1 MWHPTALAISAVLLL
16 IELTAHAQQPTDGSL
31 LTQSSWCQFEI
42 VRGRI
47 TAMNP
52 RQAKTQVITS
62 ENPEHGER
70 QQLSIQVEDGLPCL
84 RYSWI
89 RPQQRFSIEVVRGDD
104 ITIRHEVEGAEGD
117 GVLFRQPPQGPLTL
131 VVDRATFRG
140 PTIWHLL
147 LDHPEVCERHL
158 LPALSLM
165 RPHWHLMRRAEQVR
179 KALFEWAQSDD
190 LPQRTELAG
199 LVDQLGEASF
209 SRRQAAARKLRAIG
223 QPVLSYLEELDASR
237 LDAEQRVRIAQ
248 LREGLALHTADTPQR
263 VGAWLVHSK
272 VMWLILMEDAEPA
285 RRQLASAQL
294 AKLLEGPVAFD
305 PEASQ
310 AERQEAIARLRMQ
323 TLR

>member
-1 MWHPTALAISAVLLL
+1 MWHRIPLAIWAVLLF
-16 IELTAHAQQPTDGSL
+16 IEVTAHAQQPIDGSL

-47 TAMNP
+47 AAMNP

-62 ENPEHGER
+62 ENPKHGER

-84 RYSWI
+84 RYSWM

-104 ITIRHEVEGAEGD
+104 ITIRHEDDEGD
-117 GVLFRQPPQGPLTL
+117 VMLFRQPAQGPLTL

-147 LDHPEVCERHL
+147 LDHPEICERHL

-165 RPHWHLMRRAEQVR
+165 RPHWQLVHRAEQVR
-179 KALFEWAQSDD
+179 EALFEWAQCGH
-190 LPQRTELAG
+190 LPQRAELSK
-199 LVDQLGEASF
+199 LVAQLGDASF
-209 SRRQAAARKLRAIG
+209 ARRQAAARELRAIG

-248 LREGLALHTADTPQR
+248 LRETLAPHTADTPQR

-272 VMWLILMEDAEPA
+272 VVWLILMEDAEPT
-285 RRQLASAQL
+285 RRHLASAQL
-294 AKLLEGPVAFD
+294 AKLLDAPVAFN

-310 AERQEAIARLRMQ
+310 SDRQEAIARLRSQMR
-323 TLR
+323 L